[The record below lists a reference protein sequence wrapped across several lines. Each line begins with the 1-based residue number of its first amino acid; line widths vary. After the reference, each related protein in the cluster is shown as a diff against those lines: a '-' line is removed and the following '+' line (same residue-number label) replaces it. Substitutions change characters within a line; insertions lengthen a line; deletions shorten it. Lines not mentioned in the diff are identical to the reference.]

1 MYESIIMYQL
11 IQRGLQKNEAKLL
24 VEQIKQTPN
33 ITGYSL
39 KEWMNF
45 KNILVAEDRKKQL
58 MGVCLYYDFSK
69 QWTFISVLFILNQ
82 FRGNGIGK
90 ALFCKA
96 CQNIQNNNKN
106 IYTASQ
112 NPIVI
117 KMMKNLNFIIFDS
130 LLTLPKPYKKYE
142 LIFAL
147 RALKW
152 VMNYYRIK
160 EFVRK
165 SIIYKEKNKFV
176 YGIKPCQTYNS

>member
-1 MYESIIMYQL
+1 MYQL
-11 IQRGLQKNEAKLL
+11 IQRALQKNEAKIL
-24 VEQIKQTPN
+24 VDQIKQSSN
-33 ITGYSL
+33 ITGYSYQ
-39 KEWMNF
+39 EWMSFDNV
-45 KNILVAEDRKKQL
+45 LVAEGRKEQL

-69 QWTFISVLFILNQ
+69 QWTFISVLFIFNQ

-90 ALFCKA
+90 ALFYRA
-96 CQNIQNNNKN
+96 CQNIKNNQKN
-106 IYTASQ
+106 IYTASR

-117 KMMKNLNFIIFDS
+117 KMMKDLNFIIFDS

-152 VMNYYRIK
+152 IMNYYRIK
-160 EFVRK
+160 EFVKK

-176 YGIKPCQTYNS
+176 YGIKPCQAYNNQS